1 MHHANTA
8 PCRQVFEAHNRVMDF
23 ALELNDILGRAQERC
38 VQQRST
44 AIEAWLEAAKN
55 EWQTLA
61 DASDPLGFFSLQMDV
76 AADLSE
82 RVLATLQELIDIQL
96 QTKNDILRSL
106 QEAVVSNAAR
116 SSWEH

>member
-1 MHHANTA
+1 
-8 PCRQVFEAHNRVMDF
+8 
-23 ALELNDILGRAQERC
+23 
-38 VQQRST
+38 
-44 AIEAWLEAAKN
+44 
-55 EWQTLA
+55 
-61 DASDPLGFFSLQMDV
+61 MDV